1 MPDMGFHTFDTDRAE
16 MLENEGRYRYVS
28 ADELLALFDPSEGD
42 TVADFGSG
50 TGFYTDDVAP
60 YVGTLHAVDVQS
72 DMHEFYREKGAP
84 ANVEFVTAEV
94 GDLPFGDGA
103 LDGAFSTMT
112 FHEFATEDSMAEVAR
127 VLAARARFGVADW
140 SANGRGEAGP
150 PREERYDLAAA
161 EAMAEAAGLTVEG
174 GSERRETFVATFRR

>member
-1 MPDMGFHTFDTDRAE
+1 MGFHTFDIDRAE
-16 MLENEGRYRYVS
+16 MLEDEGRYRYVS
-28 ADELLALFDPSEGD
+28 VDELLALFDPAAGD

-60 YVGTLHAVDVQS
+60 YVGRVHAVDVQAE
-72 DMHEFYREKGAP
+72 MHEFYREKGAP
-84 ANVEFVTAEV
+84 ENVEFVTAEV
-94 GDLPFGDGA
+94 ADLPFGDGS

-112 FHEFATEDSMAEVAR
+112 FHEFATEASMVEVAR
-127 VLAARARFGVADW
+127 VLAPGARFGVADW
-140 SANGRGEAGP
+140 SAEGRGEAGP

-161 EAMAEAAGLTVEG
+161 ERMAETAGLTVEH